1 MLKNNVDSKFNF
13 IGTFEPN
20 APLVKVSEHQ
30 KATWLKAL
38 INIKL

>member
-20 APLVKVSEHQ
+20 FPLADVAEEQ
-30 KATWLKAL
+30 IAAW
-38 INIKL
+38 